1 MQSTNQSA
9 IIENA
14 IAIVAEMSPQS
25 TDGTWL
31 EDVTVAVGPYVKE
44 WDVARCYLW
53 SEWPDREIHFPG
65 TTNQDIGIDCVAI
78 RRSDREH
85 VAIQC
90 KSRQLNAA
98 GQGAPISKGEID
110 SFASTS
116 AGEFWA
122 ERWIVTNGDNPV
134 SGNSQQAMS
143 MTDKPVKMVSIA
155 NDLLQQQGAFTYEE
169 CPHCEPNPDGEERRQ
184 SKSCM
189 QAEAIAESVRIL
201 REHEKSE
208 SGGLP
213 VGQARGKIILPC
225 GTGKTRISLRI
236 VEKLTPPGQLSIV
249 LCPSIALVAQIRRE
263 YLQHAETDIRAL
275 AVCSDE
281 TAGYDPR
288 KESTRNTAADPTL
301 DNSNVSAAEIKGKVT
316 TDTAEI
322 ARWIRD
328 GQGADQVSVIFGTYQ
343 SGNRVAEAL
352 KETGVTA
359 TVLIADEAH
368 RTAGL
373 RRKRPAKNSEIS
385 NEERRIRDFTL
396 CHDNDAFPS
405 TYRVYQ
411 TATPRIYDTSRINQD
426 QTSDWIVRTMDD
438 ETVFGVEL
446 YRKSYVEAVK
456 NGWLADYRI
465 IAVAVSGPD
474 AYSIANTL
482 AGETNSKGKNRLTST
497 HFLRGLAF
505 SLAMGG
511 ATQYRGEGTV
521 PIKSC
526 IAFMNTVD
534 KSKNMKDALQT
545 PGVRKWLQ
553 DWLNDFQDGQTA
565 AQYTLEHLDATSNVT
580 ARENAKRR
588 IAEATDTGPHGIIN
602 VGIFGEG
609 TDSPSLNAVAFLE
622 ARKSPIDVIQAVG
635 RAMRTAEGKEMGYI
649 ICPIVIP
656 PNADPE
662 QWLSTSDKE
671 EGWQELG
678 QILLAL
684 RAHDQRI
691 EDNLVDL
698 LQLYIPQPPPAL
710 RTIVAVASGED
721 KRIHYREHEGPP
733 GEAQEAVER
742 VLEGKS
748 TLTKEFRPISETP
761 TMTEPVS
768 DEPAT
773 AGPAPLLY
781 GQTQDIAADESRRIS
796 EAKPPALQPAEPTQ
810 IVTGKKNHDGSIELR
825 MGTVTRDKPASDGTR
840 GMVDIR
846 KSKAKARDMINK
858 GEGVRIPTTKER
870 KPRPTREERMDQAFI
885 QQLKLS
891 GLEDQGNAIRMNLL
905 SKSGLVDNRVIRD
918 LNILESS
925 VKEAAH
931 HMRNDDLQPALDKH
945 FGLDNLKDDRRK
957 SQADGCT
964 IAALLMMNAAMLHQ
978 RIAAGRWLSGV
989 SDLEAVK
996 NDVNVVRRVRREW
1009 DRIMRHDFRPVLEPA
1024 VSAVEAVEDTGKLA
1038 GLERALRHITAEA
1051 ERIAETYA
1059 DMGADHAGP
1068 LFNRVMGN
1076 QASDGAYFTRPVA
1089 ASIAA
1094 RLTLDACGEQD
1105 WTAPAVWRQHK
1116 TVDLACGSGTLL
1128 AAMLTDMK
1136 RRVKEQGASETQI
1149 AELQKLAVEETIKG
1163 LDINPVSLQL
1173 AASQLTAGNQDIR
1186 YRQMGLH
1193 LMPYGP
1199 SQDDAT
1205 RVSVGTLELLGQ
1217 KAIVTRD
1224 NELGLADDKI
1234 GSQIVW
1240 DQNDDA
1246 ELEDAVDAVKGAHII
1261 IMNPPFTSRRRM
1273 GEKFPKGIQQ
1283 SLRSRVDDMER
1294 TLVRNDKSLEDFVD
1308 KNALEPLFTAL
1319 ADRCSRNKD
1328 GVLTMINPTAA
1339 LCAPSALEKR
1349 RVLAQRYHVHTVL
1362 TCHQPQQTNMSQ
1374 NTSIN
1379 ESIIVLKHHHGTKP
1393 PTRCVSL
1400 DRMPASD
1407 AEVDEFHRCLQACR
1421 EGQID
1426 NGWGTVSHWPAER
1439 TEAGDW
1445 TAAIWR
1451 SPELAQAAAGLA
1463 NDATLD
1469 AIKEIPE
1476 VTIHSTYQ
1484 TLHDAFEVSEQE
1496 VTGSF
1501 PVLASKGAEGQAS
1514 ITSTPDGYRIPKKND
1529 KETRWVNGGIH
1540 PETKKILEKAGYLL
1554 ITQGQRNNTGCLTAT
1569 ASDEKHVGIGYLPVT
1584 GLTAEESKA
1593 TAVFI
1598 NSTPG
1603 RLQLMRNAGRT
1614 IEFPLYNPAASGNI
1628 RIPNVKDA
1636 RVRQILADC
1645 WERTR
1650 DSKVPQFRDGECEV
1664 RRLWDEAVADAM
1676 GWDADELARLR
1687 GLLNNEPH
1695 VRGLGYNQYADV
1707 VDIEPADRERF
1718 RELADQW
1725 ENDTVLL
1732 SNSNQAAKHPAHLE
1746 IIGMGEPVVPLILER
1761 MQSQGGHWFHALRE
1775 ITNANPVQPDDRGNV
1790 GTMKAA
1796 WLQWG
1801 EDNGYV

>member
-78 RRSDREH
+78 RRSDGEH

-134 SGNSQQAMS
+134 SSNSQQAMS

-155 NDLLQQQGAFTYEE
+155 NDLLQQQAAFTYED

-201 REHEKSE
+201 REHEKSG

-236 VEKLTPPGQLSIV
+236 VEELTPPGQLSIV

-301 DNSNVSAAEIKGKVT
+301 DNSNVSASDVKGKVT
-316 TDTAEI
+316 TNPTEI
-322 ARWIRD
+322 ARWIHD
-328 GQGADQVSVIFGTYQ
+328 GQGAAQVSVIFGTYQ
-343 SGNRVAEAL
+343 SGSRISEAL
-352 KETGVTA
+352 KETGVKA
-359 TVLIADEAH
+359 KVLVGDEAH

-373 RRKRPAKNSEIS
+373 RRKRHAKSSEMS
-385 NEERRIRDFTL
+385 DEERRIRDFTL
-396 CHDNDAFPS
+396 CHDNDAFPA

-411 TATPRIYDTSRINQD
+411 TATPRIYDTSRVNQD
-426 QTSDWIVRTMDD
+426 QASDWIVRSMDD
-438 ETVFGVEL
+438 EKTFGVEL
-446 YRKSYVEAVK
+446 YRKSYVEAVR
-456 NGWLADYRI
+456 NEWLADYRI
-465 IAVAVSGPD
+465 IAVGVSGPD

-482 AGETNSKGKNRLTST
+482 AGETESKGRNPLTST

-505 SLAMGG
+505 ALAMGG
-511 ATQYRGEGTV
+511 ATQNRGEGTV

-553 DWLNDFQDGQTA
+553 DWLNDYQDGQTA

-580 ARENAKRR
+580 ARENAKSR
-588 IAEATDTGPHGIIN
+588 IAEATETDPHGIIN

-662 QWLSTSDKE
+662 EWLSTSDKE

-691 EDNLVDL
+691 EDNLADL

-761 TMTEPVS
+761 TMTESVS
-768 DEPAT
+768 DEPAA
-773 AGPAPLLY
+773 AGAAPLLY
-781 GQTQDIAADESRRIS
+781 GQTQDGAADESRRMG
-796 EAKPPALQPAEPTQ
+796 EAKPTAVQPAEHPTEPTQ
-810 IVTGKKNHDGSIELR
+810 IVAGKKNYDGSIELR
-825 MGTVTRDKPASDGTR
+825 MGTVARDKPASDGTR

-858 GEGVRIPTTKER
+858 GEGVRIPITKEK

-905 SKSGLVDNRVIRD
+905 SKSGLVDNRVVRD
-918 LNILESS
+918 LNILESG
-925 VKEAAH
+925 VREAARH
-931 HMRNDDLQPALDKH
+931 LRDDDLQPALDRH
-945 FGLDNLKDDRRK
+945 FGLDNLKDDKRK

-964 IAALLMMNAAMLHQ
+964 IAALLLMNAAMLHQ
-978 RIAAGRWLSGV
+978 RITNGGWLTGV

-996 NDVNVVRRVRREW
+996 NDVNVVRRITREW
-1009 DRIMRHDFRPVLEPA
+1009 HRILIHDFRPVLEPA
-1024 VSAVEAVEDTGKLA
+1024 VNAIEAVEDTGKLA
-1038 GLERALRHITAEA
+1038 GLERALRHISAEA

-1094 RLTLDACGEQD
+1094 RLTLDACGNVD
-1105 WTAPAVWRQHK
+1105 WTDPAVWREHK
-1116 TVDLACGSGTLL
+1116 TVDL
-1128 AAMLTDMK
+1128 
-1136 RRVKEQGASETQI
+1136 
-1149 AELQKLAVEETIKG
+1149 G
-1163 LDINPVSLQL
+1163 L
-1173 AASQLTAGNQDIR
+1173 R
-1186 YRQMGLH
+1186 
-1193 LMPYGP
+1193 
-1199 SQDDAT
+1199 
-1205 RVSVGTLELLGQ
+1205 
-1217 KAIVTRD
+1217 
-1224 NELGLADDKI
+1224 
-1234 GSQIVW
+1234 
-1240 DQNDDA
+1240 
-1246 ELEDAVDAVKGAHII
+1246 
-1261 IMNPPFTSRRRM
+1261 
-1273 GEKFPKGIQQ
+1273 
-1283 SLRSRVDDMER
+1283 
-1294 TLVRNDKSLEDFVD
+1294 
-1308 KNALEPLFTAL
+1308 
-1319 ADRCSRNKD
+1319 
-1328 GVLTMINPTAA
+1328 
-1339 LCAPSALEKR
+1339 
-1349 RVLAQRYHVHTVL
+1349 
-1362 TCHQPQQTNMSQ
+1362 
-1374 NTSIN
+1374 
-1379 ESIIVLKHHHGTKP
+1379 
-1393 PTRCVSL
+1393 
-1400 DRMPASD
+1400 
-1407 AEVDEFHRCLQACR
+1407 
-1421 EGQID
+1421 
-1426 NGWGTVSHWPAER
+1426 
-1439 TEAGDW
+1439 
-1445 TAAIWR
+1445 
-1451 SPELAQAAAGLA
+1451 
-1463 NDATLD
+1463 
-1469 AIKEIPE
+1469 
-1476 VTIHSTYQ
+1476 
-1484 TLHDAFEVSEQE
+1484 
-1496 VTGSF
+1496 
-1501 PVLASKGAEGQAS
+1501 
-1514 ITSTPDGYRIPKKND
+1514 
-1529 KETRWVNGGIH
+1529 
-1540 PETKKILEKAGYLL
+1540 
-1554 ITQGQRNNTGCLTAT
+1554 QRN
-1569 ASDEKHVGIGYLPVT
+1569 
-1584 GLTAEESKA
+1584 
-1593 TAVFI
+1593 
-1598 NSTPG
+1598 
-1603 RLQLMRNAGRT
+1603 
-1614 IEFPLYNPAASGNI
+1614 PA
-1628 RIPNVKDA
+1628 
-1636 RVRQILADC
+1636 
-1645 WERTR
+1645 
-1650 DSKVPQFRDGECEV
+1650 
-1664 RRLWDEAVADAM
+1664 
-1676 GWDADELARLR
+1676 
-1687 GLLNNEPH
+1687 
-1695 VRGLGYNQYADV
+1695 
-1707 VDIEPADRERF
+1707 
-1718 RELADQW
+1718 
-1725 ENDTVLL
+1725 
-1732 SNSNQAAKHPAHLE
+1732 
-1746 IIGMGEPVVPLILER
+1746 
-1761 MQSQGGHWFHALRE
+1761 GGHAH
-1775 ITNANPVQPDDRGNV
+1775 
-1790 GTMKAA
+1790 
-1796 WLQWG
+1796 
-1801 EDNGYV
+1801 